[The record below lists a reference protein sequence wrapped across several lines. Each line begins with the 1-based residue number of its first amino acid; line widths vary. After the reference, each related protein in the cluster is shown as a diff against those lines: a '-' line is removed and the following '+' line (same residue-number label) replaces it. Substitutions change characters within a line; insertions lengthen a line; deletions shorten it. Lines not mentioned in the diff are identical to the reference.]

1 MIVPLPLRLPES
13 GGAKAGHETGKG
25 IAPILPRRV
34 SEASEGVSL
43 PGSGRVSV
51 SSERETALPK
61 IKTTLLS
68 APKKTASD
76 VSTHL
81 QSHDDVRRCK
91 PGETLLYCV

>member
-1 MIVPLPLRLPES
+1 MPES
-13 GGAKAGHETGKG
+13 SGAKAGHETGKG

-43 PGSGRVSV
+43 PGSG
-51 SSERETALPK
+51 RETALPK

-91 PGETLLYCV
+91 LGETLSYCV